1 MLDLSWNQIGDT
13 GVQYLADALRNNQV
27 TYWLRSFQLY

>member
-1 MLDLSWNQIGDT
+1 MLDLSWNQIGDI

-27 TYWLRSFQLY
+27 KNYLQFY